1 MSYPV
6 QPTWSSI
13 PHCSLSTTPSTSFHH
28 QLSGPSTISH
38 PCVINYGPNEIQNM
52 SIQAGY
58 AVKPSAGGSQIYEQ
72 HLVPVSKPQLMETG
86 QQSETKECTS
96 DHESMTQV
104 GDQMPAAGMG
114 QSLCETS
121 HENTESLLPGIET
134 LLNAIQVVEGENNP
148 RNNPADATFTGITAL
163 HIPEETR

>member
-1 MSYPV
+1 MD
-6 QPTWSSI
+6 
-13 PHCSLSTTPSTSFHH
+13 
-28 QLSGPSTISH
+28 
-38 PCVINYGPNEIQNM
+38 
-52 SIQAGY
+52 AG
-58 AVKPSAGGSQIYEQ
+58 E
-72 HLVPVSKPQLMETG
+72 
-86 QQSETKECTS
+86 QSETKECAN
-96 DHESMTQV
+96 DHGSMTQV
-104 GDQMPAAGMG
+104 GDQLPAAGMG

>member
-6 QPTWSSI
+6 QTTWSSI
-13 PHCSLSTTPSTSFHH
+13 PQCSLPATPSTSFHH
-28 QLSGPSTISH
+28 QLAGPSTISH
-38 PCVINYGPNEIQNM
+38 PCVINYAPNEIQNM

-72 HLVPVSKPQLMETG
+72 CMVPISKPQLIDAGE
-86 QQSETKECTS
+86 QSETKECAS
-96 DHESMTQV
+96 HHESVTRV
-104 GDQMPAAGMG
+104 GNQLPTAAMG

-148 RNNPADATFTGITAL
+148 RINPADATFTGITAL
-163 HIPEETR
+163 HIPDETR

>member
-6 QPTWSSI
+6 QTTWSSI
-13 PHCSLSTTPSTSFHH
+13 PHCSLSATPSTSFHH
-28 QLSGPSTISH
+28 QLAGPSTISH
-38 PCVINYGPNEIQNM
+38 PCVINYASNEIQNM

-58 AVKPSAGGSQIYEQ
+58 AMKPTPGGSQIYEQ
-72 HLVPVSKPQLMETG
+72 RVVPVCESQLIDAG
-86 QQSETKECTS
+86 DQSETKECLS
-96 DHESMTQV
+96 DHESVSQV
-104 GDQMPAAGMG
+104 GNQLPAAEMG

-148 RNNPADATFTGITAL
+148 TNSPADATFTGFTAL
-163 HIPEETR
+163 HIPEEAR